1 MNSKESMKKI
11 LNLLKRKK
19 EEKNIE
25 FIIALWYLITFI
37 LSRSMI
43 YLFGDALPYLF
54 LNIKGVHI
62 HHFAYG
68 FFLLAI
74 AGYLSLVTNLD
85 LKHKKTVA
93 VIYGVGLGLAIDEF
107 GMWLRLE
114 DNYYLRISFDAA
126 IIILALFINFIYFG
140 SNWSKLFSKLK
151 DSMQKLN
158 NMIEYNE
165 KQNNW
170 VN

>member
-1 MNSKESMKKI
+1 MGTKERCNNI

-25 FIIALWYLITFI
+25 FIIASWYLVTFI
-37 LSRSMI
+37 LSRSII
-43 YLFGDALPYLF
+43 YLFGDAFPYLF

-74 AGYLSLVTNLD
+74 AGYLSLVINLSM
-85 LKHKKTVA
+85 KHKKLVA
-93 VIYGVGLGLAIDEF
+93 VIYGIGLGLAIDEL

-114 DNYYLRISFDAA
+114 DNYYLRVSFDAA
-126 IIILALFINFIYFG
+126 VIILALFINFIYFG
-140 SNWSKLFSKLK
+140 SYWSKLLNKLVK
-151 DSMQKLN
+151 PKS
-158 NMIEYNE
+158 
-165 KQNNW
+165 
-170 VN
+170 